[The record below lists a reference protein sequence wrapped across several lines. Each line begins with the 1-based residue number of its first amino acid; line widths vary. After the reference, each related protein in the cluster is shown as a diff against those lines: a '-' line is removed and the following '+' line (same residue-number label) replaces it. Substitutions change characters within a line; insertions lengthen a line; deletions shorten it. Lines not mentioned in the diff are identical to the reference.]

1 MIYRALT
8 TLAGP
13 VAGAA
18 ARIAGPDWRER
29 MVLDAGPAH
38 RPGGV
43 WLHGASVGELNS
55 GRRIVEALGEALG
68 RDLPV
73 VVTAN
78 TVTGRAVA
86 AGWGVPARL
95 APLDLPGAVDRFLD
109 RHRPAV
115 LVTLENEI
123 WPNRAAAARLRG
135 IAQVVA
141 GARMSARS
149 AARWSRA
156 RGLIGPVLGGLDAL
170 SAQDGASESR
180 LIALGLS
187 PGALLPRLQL
197 KLLDPAA
204 TPVPP
209 ASARRDR
216 TWLAASTH
224 AGEEELVL
232 DAFLQ
237 ARARVPDLRLILAP
251 RHPRR
256 GDEVAAMIRA
266 RGLHAARRSAGAVG
280 RDGAVVLVDV
290 LGEMA
295 RWYDAAGLCL
305 TGGSLVDHGGHTPW
319 EPAGH
324 GCAILHGPHVG
335 NAAEGYAALGAAG
348 ASLEVGAG
356 DLGAAVARLAADSAA
371 ARAMGRSARAV
382 LRDRAG
388 DPGALVDRI
397 LALAGRAG
405 QRRA

>member
-8 TLAGP
+8 TFAGP

-123 WPNRAAAARLRG
+123 WPNRAAAARSRG

-237 ARARVPDLRLILAP
+237 ARARVPDLQLILAP

-266 RGLHAARRSAGAVG
+266 RGLDAARRFVRGAWLPAMEHMPLPPK
-280 RDGAVVLVDV
+280 DPKTALQEW
-290 LGEMA
+290 LMA
-295 RWYDAAGLCL
+295 RGLPLPIYLQDARSGPPHAPVFTISVTAAGHTGVGTAGSKRLAERDAA
-305 TGGSLVDHGGHTPW
+305 
-319 EPAGH
+319 
-324 GCAILHGPHVG
+324 
-335 NAAEGYAALGAAG
+335 AAL
-348 ASLEVGAG
+348 LE
-356 DLGAAVARLAADSAA
+356 RLTA
-371 ARAMGRSARAV
+371 
-382 LRDRAG
+382 
-388 DPGALVDRI
+388 
-397 LALAGRAG
+397 
-405 QRRA
+405 

>member
-13 VAGAA
+13 VAGAT

-123 WPNRAAAARLRG
+123 WPNRAAAARSRG

-149 AARWSRA
+149 APATWARRWRGSRPIRRRRGRWAGAHAPCCGTGRGTPGRWSTASSPSRDA
-156 RGLIGPVLGGLDAL
+156 RGSAALD
-170 SAQDGASESR
+170 R
-180 LIALGLS
+180 
-187 PGALLPRLQL
+187 
-197 KLLDPAA
+197 
-204 TPVPP
+204 
-209 ASARRDR
+209 
-216 TWLAASTH
+216 
-224 AGEEELVL
+224 
-232 DAFLQ
+232 
-237 ARARVPDLRLILAP
+237 
-251 RHPRR
+251 
-256 GDEVAAMIRA
+256 
-266 RGLHAARRSAGAVG
+266 
-280 RDGAVVLVDV
+280 
-290 LGEMA
+290 
-295 RWYDAAGLCL
+295 DAA
-305 TGGSLVDHGGHTPW
+305 DHDMLP
-319 EPAGH
+319 
-324 GCAILHGPHVG
+324 
-335 NAAEGYAALGAAG
+335 EG
-348 ASLEVGAG
+348 
-356 DLGAAVARLAADSAA
+356 
-371 ARAMGRSARAV
+371 
-382 LRDRAG
+382 G
-388 DPGALVDRI
+388 DP
-397 LALAGRAG
+397 
-405 QRRA
+405 